1 MERAPNLS
9 KPLLTPDAERQ
20 RNATFVIVL
29 FHLVGLMG
37 FIVLALS
44 VLFLKILPW
53 HLLLMTG
60 IIIYNHKQPNVKL
73 MLFTLS
79 IFTLGFCAEY
89 IGVHTGYLFGNYT
102 YGQTLGKKLLDIPLL
117 IGINWFLL
125 IYSTGVL
132 MQRSRIKN
140 IFVRVLSGALLLVL
154 LDFFIE
160 PIAIHFDYWHWTN
173 NIIPLKNYLCWFLIS
188 AGMLIIFEKLRFE
201 KQNKAPVALL
211 MMQFLFFMVLG
222 LIY

>member
-37 FIVLALS
+37 FIVLAFS
-44 VLFLKILPW
+44 VLFLKIVPW

-60 IIIYNHKQPNVKL
+60 IIIYNHKQPHLKL
-73 MLFTLS
+73 MLFALI
-79 IFTLGFCAEY
+79 IFTLGFCSEY

-140 IFVRVLSGALLLVL
+140 IFLRVISGALLLVL

-160 PIAIHFDYWHWTN
+160 PIAIHFDYWHWVN
-173 NIIPLKNYLCWFLIS
+173 NNIPLKNYLCWFLIS
-188 AGMLIIFEKLRFE
+188 GGMLIIFEKFKFE